1 MNKGILVVVSGFSGA
16 GKGTVMKRLMEKYD
30 GYALSVSATTRK
42 PRPGEEDGREY
53 FFRTRDEFEKLI
65 EEDALLEYAQYVENY
80 YGTPRSYVEEQLQA
94 GRNVIL
100 EIEIQG
106 AMKIK
111 EKIPEA
117 LLVFVTPPTVE
128 ELERRLTGR
137 GTETAQVI
145 ADRLA
150 RAGEEAEGMGQ
161 YDYILVNDTVE
172 ECVDHL
178 HQIIV
183 SEHSRVSRN
192 AEFIADI
199 QKQTKAF
206 QERRKYMIHPSYT
219 ELIEA
224 INTNSE
230 DDDTTMS
237 LNSRYSLVLAASK
250 RARQIIAGSKPMV
263 EGAAGKKPLSV
274 AIDELYKGKVKIL
287 APEEEDEEG
296 TEQTAE
302 AQAEESAQASEI
314 TETAET
320 AEETTAETTAET
332 TEE

>member
-1 MNKGILVVVSGFSGA
+1 MARLINIGFGNVVNSQKIVAVVSPDAAPVKRMVQSIKGTRSLIDASQGRKTKAVIVTSDDYLHFSLRPLPGDLQKYMKTRIRERPMNKGILVVVSGFSGA

-65 EEDALLEYAQYVENY
+65 EEDALLEYARYVENY

-178 HQIIV
+178 HQIMV

-206 QERRKYMIHPSYT
+206 QK
-219 ELIEA
+219 
-224 INTNSE
+224 
-230 DDDTTMS
+230 
-237 LNSRYSLVLAASK
+237 
-250 RARQIIAGSKPMV
+250 
-263 EGAAGKKPLSV
+263 
-274 AIDELYKGKVKIL
+274 
-287 APEEEDEEG
+287 
-296 TEQTAE
+296 
-302 AQAEESAQASEI
+302 
-314 TETAET
+314 
-320 AEETTAETTAET
+320 
-332 TEE
+332 

>member
-30 GYALSVSATTRK
+30 DYALSVSATTRK

-65 EEDALLEYAQYVENY
+65 EEDALLEYA
-80 YGTPRSYVEEQLQA
+80 RYVEEQLQA

-150 RAGEEAEGMGQ
+150 RASEEAEGMGQ

-206 QERRKYMIHPSYT
+206 QK
-219 ELIEA
+219 
-224 INTNSE
+224 
-230 DDDTTMS
+230 
-237 LNSRYSLVLAASK
+237 
-250 RARQIIAGSKPMV
+250 
-263 EGAAGKKPLSV
+263 
-274 AIDELYKGKVKIL
+274 
-287 APEEEDEEG
+287 
-296 TEQTAE
+296 
-302 AQAEESAQASEI
+302 
-314 TETAET
+314 
-320 AEETTAETTAET
+320 
-332 TEE
+332 

>member
-1 MNKGILVVVSGFSGA
+1 MKTRIRERPMNKGILVVVSGFSGA

-178 HQIIV
+178 HQIMV

-206 QERRKYMIHPSYT
+206 QK
-219 ELIEA
+219 
-224 INTNSE
+224 
-230 DDDTTMS
+230 
-237 LNSRYSLVLAASK
+237 
-250 RARQIIAGSKPMV
+250 
-263 EGAAGKKPLSV
+263 
-274 AIDELYKGKVKIL
+274 
-287 APEEEDEEG
+287 
-296 TEQTAE
+296 
-302 AQAEESAQASEI
+302 
-314 TETAET
+314 
-320 AEETTAETTAET
+320 
-332 TEE
+332 